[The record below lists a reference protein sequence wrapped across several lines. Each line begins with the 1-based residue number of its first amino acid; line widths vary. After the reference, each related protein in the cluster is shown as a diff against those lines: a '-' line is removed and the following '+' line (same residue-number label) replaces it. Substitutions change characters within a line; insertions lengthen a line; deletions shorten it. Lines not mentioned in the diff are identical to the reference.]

1 MLLNE
6 QSITNERGIMK
17 KVFTGVVSGAL
28 ILGSLGMASTAAQ
41 AYDREAFAHAA
52 SHFVGPN
59 QLPKIFASKPGMS
72 IEVQDSGKIGTYVC
86 TSAVVNGPD
95 VQLTKSVRNSFG
107 FYNVIKKDL
116 GLTIYVNEYRNNV
129 AAEKAFAKLTKDIKK
144 CDGDYS
150 GSWTDEDGTVY
161 PYQNIVTSGKIPAV
175 TVTGV
180 ESIFTNQNSNNAAV
194 GDQPAYLND
203 SMSIFTLV
211 NDAIILTQGSTG
223 SALNLTAPQKKA
235 LEQVANRMVTAWV
248 S

>member
-1 MLLNE
+1 
-6 QSITNERGIMK
+6 MK
-17 KVFTGVVSGAL
+17 KVFTGVVGGAL
-28 ILGSLGMASTAAQ
+28 ILGSLGLTSTAAQ
-41 AYDREAFAHAA
+41 AYDREAFAHAV
-52 SHFVGPN
+52 SHYVSPK

-72 IEVQDSGKIGTYVC
+72 LEVQDSGKNGTYVC
-86 TSAVVNGPD
+86 SSAVVNGPN
-95 VQLTKSVRNSFG
+95 VQLARSVHTSFG
-107 FYNVIKKDL
+107 FYNVIAKDL

-144 CDGDYS
+144 CDGDYT
-150 GSWTDEDGTVY
+150 GSWTDDDGTVY
-161 PYQNIVTSGKIPAV
+161 PFQNIVTSGKIPAV

-180 ESIFTNQNSNNAAV
+180 ASVFTNQNSNNSAV

-203 SMSIFTLV
+203 SMSIFTLL

-235 LEQVANRMVTAWV
+235 LERVANQMVTAWV